1 MNCDGGDVKCV
12 ESARNANLGEAS
24 TSTRGTS
31 RLFAAAGAP
40 LSNGARLTA
49 NSSGKGYRDKSN
61 RSTSLTLAQLI
72 ASSRDEIARLVG
84 ILRESRCGAVI
95 RAVDG
100 SVLPVVAA
108 ERVNGEELDEKVSVP
123 IRDPQ
128 GKLLAFLDVLSRD
141 AVDSQTKMLLLAIA
155 ESAANAI
162 AERCFRICYRRQ
174 WVMAA
179 QCANDPGRC
188 MLLAVDRDYQVVGA
202 DYRAQQMLQ
211 RRGMEFTPGLAL
223 SAFFRMAHADLR
235 GGRCFE
241 SFIRLSCHDDETP
254 WYVLITSPDIVGSYF
269 EYSDR
274 VLLHSRPRMET
285 VASLGESASQKRES
299 TGIPPR
305 LLRRIKE
312 SIDEG
317 LESGVDIGNLAQTLG
332 YSLSHF
338 FRLFRKSFGMPPHR
352 YLMHRRISLAQE
364 LLTQTD
370 LDLACVALKAGF
382 ADQSHLC
389 RNFHRFI
396 GLPPGAFRM
405 RHSRVELKEIEGW
418 AEC

>member
-1 MNCDGGDVKCV
+1 MNDDSGDVKR
-12 ESARNANLGEAS
+12 ESATNAIFGEAS
-24 TSTRGTS
+24 TSPRRTCKR
-31 RLFAAAGAP
+31 FAAAGTPIA
-40 LSNGARLTA
+40 NGVRLMA
-49 NSSGKGYRDKSN
+49 KPCGKDHGDKHNCSI
-61 RSTSLTLAQLI
+61 SLTLAQLI
-72 ASSRDEIARLVG
+72 ASSREEIARLVW
-84 ILRESRCGAVI
+84 ILRDSRCGAVI
-95 RAVDG
+95 RGADG

-108 ERVNGEELDEKVSVP
+108 ELVNGDKLDEKVSVP

-128 GKLLAFLDVLSRD
+128 GILLAFLDLLSGEP
-141 AVDSQTKMLLLAIA
+141 VDSQTKMLLLAIA

-162 AERCFRICYRRQ
+162 AERCFRICYRQ
-174 WVMAA
+174 HWVMAA
-179 QCANDPGRC
+179 QRANDPARC

-202 DYRAQQMLQ
+202 DYRAQQSLKC
-211 RRGMEFTPGLAL
+211 RGKVFTPGLAL
-223 SAFFRMAHADLR
+223 SAFFRIAHADLR

-241 SFIRLSCHDDETP
+241 TFNRLLGHDDEAP
-254 WYVLITSPDIVGSYF
+254 WYVLTTSPDLVASYL

-274 VLLHSRPRMET
+274 ALLHSRPRMET
-285 VASLGESASQKRES
+285 VASLGEGASQKRES

-317 LESGVDIGNLAQTLG
+317 LESGVDIGYLAQSIG

-405 RHSRVELKEIEGW
+405 RHSRVELKEIDGW